1 MNPVACEDPAKLGPK
16 VSCLSLLTPN
26 TWVLAKWTQYITNTL
41 TSRPKHLCLDERA
54 VVSPEKLVTSLID
67 TGVPVWCQEQSRDIA
82 WDNPS
87 VPLEITIFVRH
98 VEI

>member
-41 TSRPKHLCLDERA
+41 TSRPKHLFFQRSGRTSGRLSLNAEQFGLDM
-54 VVSPEKLVTSLID
+54 S
-67 TGVPVWCQEQSRDIA
+67 
-82 WDNPS
+82 
-87 VPLEITIFVRH
+87 
-98 VEI
+98 